1 MLKRILLVVSLGVLL
16 ATMALANTGCA
27 SSSGFTSMI
36 AKVPEDTTSLK
47 YVNVKALRSDADLD
61 NLYDAWKASVSSGLE
76 VLNINYS
83 DVNVFT
89 HGSSVDRR
97 FTLLVGKF
105 DLDKVREEL
114 DDRGYDEGEYKGVE
128 VWEKEVGLGSVLES
142 RVALMGN
149 MVIAGNEDG
158 VEGCISVMKSGSSSW
173 LSDSDVNDVANR
185 LPGGVYVDMQEQ
197 ELASLFIK
205 GLEVY
210 GLSAK
215 KLDADTLKMA
225 GVAKFDSENHADD
238 ADGAIKNQMELQQF
252 NKVDISQKGDFL
264 EASAELDIDKAESL
278 F

>member
-1 MLKRILLVVSLGVLL
+1 MLKRVFLAVSLVVML
-16 ATMALANTGCA
+16 AMALANTGCA
-27 SSSGFTSMI
+27 SGGGFTSMV

-76 VLNINYS
+76 VLDINYS
-83 DVNVFT
+83 DVNVFA

-97 FTLLVGKF
+97 FTFIVGKF
-105 DLDKVREEL
+105 DQDKVRSEL
-114 DDRGYDEGEYKGVE
+114 DDRDYDKGDYKGVE
-128 VWEKEVGLGSVLES
+128 VWEKEVGFGSVLES

-149 MVIAGNEDG
+149 MVIAGNEEG
-158 VEGCISVMKSGSSSW
+158 VEGCINVMKSGASSW

-197 ELASLFIK
+197 ELASLFVK

-210 GLSAK
+210 GLSGK

-238 ADGAIKNQMELQQF
+238 ADNAIKNLMDLQQF
-252 NKVDISQKGDFL
+252 EKVDVSQQGDFL
-264 EASAELDIDKAESL
+264 EVEAELDIDNAETL

>member
-1 MLKRILLVVSLGVLL
+1 MLFCETRSLGLSPSNTSRRSGMLRRILLVVSLGVLL

-27 SSSGFTSMI
+27 SSGGFTSMM

-83 DVNVFT
+83 DVNVFA

-149 MVIAGNEDG
+149 MVIAGN
-158 VEGCISVMKSGSSSW
+158 
-173 LSDSDVNDVANR
+173 
-185 LPGGVYVDMQEQ
+185 
-197 ELASLFIK
+197 
-205 GLEVY
+205 
-210 GLSAK
+210 
-215 KLDADTLKMA
+215 
-225 GVAKFDSENHADD
+225 
-238 ADGAIKNQMELQQF
+238 
-252 NKVDISQKGDFL
+252 
-264 EASAELDIDKAESL
+264 
-278 F
+278 